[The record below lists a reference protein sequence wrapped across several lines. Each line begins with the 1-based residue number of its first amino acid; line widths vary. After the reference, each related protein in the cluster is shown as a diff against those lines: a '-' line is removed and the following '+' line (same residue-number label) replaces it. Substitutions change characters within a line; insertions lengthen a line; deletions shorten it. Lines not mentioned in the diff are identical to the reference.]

1 MCRLAPLS
9 LFVVVS
15 FAAVSPLPLR
25 AADPS
30 DASAVVKKG
39 IAFLGGEKKLKSFKA
54 ATYQDKGTY
63 YGMGDALPYAG
74 KFAVLWPDKFRMEIV
89 GIFTTVVDGKTGWN
103 SSQGKVRDLSKKE
116 VASAEQGHYESLVTQ
131 LHPLLDG
138 KTFKLSLD
146 GKATVGK
153 TKTVVV
159 KVSRKGRQDVRL
171 FFNPATGE
179 LLKSETMAIPEDLA
193 DKLVKQESFY
203 TEYKTA
209 KGIKY
214 PSKFLV
220 LRGGKKYIESTL
232 TSYTPLET
240 LPAKTFAKPK

>member
-1 MCRLAPLS
+1 MPRLVPLS

-15 FAAVSPLPLR
+15 FAAVSPSPLR

-30 DASAVVKKG
+30 DATAVVKKG
-39 IAFLGGEKKLKSFKA
+39 IEFLGGEKTLKSFKA
-54 ATYQDKGTY
+54 ATYSDKGTY
-63 YGMGDALPYAG
+63 YGMGDGLPYTG

-89 GIFTTVVDGKTGWN
+89 GIFTSVVDGKTGWT
-103 SSQGKVRDLSKKE
+103 SMQGMVKEMSKKE
-116 VASAEQGHYESLVTQ
+116 VAAAEQGHYESLVTQ

-153 TKTVVV
+153 TKAVVV
-159 KVSRKGRQDVRL
+159 KVSRKDRPDVRL

-179 LLKSETMAIPEDLA
+179 LVKSETMAIPEDLS
-193 DKLVKQESFY
+193 DKRVKQESFY
-203 TEYKTA
+203 SDYKTA

-214 PSKFLV
+214 PSKFLI
-220 LRGGKKYIESTL
+220 LRGGKKYIESTI
-232 TSYTPLET
+232 TAYTPLET